1 MAEEG
6 KLYEQYLKADEEAE
20 NHTPMITIRDETE
33 IAYQILRLIRT
44 KNFSVKEA
52 LDILE
57 DAKALV
63 LETTSV

>member
-44 KNFSVKEA
+44 KNSA
-52 LDILE
+52 
-57 DAKALV
+57 
-63 LETTSV
+63 